1 MEAARRVAWSI
12 MADFKVKNA
21 YKTGPTVKNVS
32 NPAAASLMVRWTCIC
47 SEHVEHMWVS
57 GSWLVGRR

>member
-21 YKTGPTVKNVS
+21 YKTGPTVKHVS
-32 NPAAASLMVRWTCIC
+32 TPAITLYWPYRPAVPQLSWTGTFVRV
-47 SEHVEHMWVS
+47 HF
-57 GSWLVGRR
+57 L

>member
-1 MEAARRVAWSI
+1 MCFQENKVEAARRVAWSI

-32 NPAAASLMVRWTCIC
+32 SPF
-47 SEHVEHMWVS
+47 SEHHVRHPKRPAGV
-57 GSWLVGRR
+57 